1 MAQAVTEANFDEMVL
16 SSDLPVLVDFWA
28 QWCGPCLAIGPS
40 IDEIATEMEGQ
51 ANVFKLDVDAN
62 NDIMVRYGVMSI
74 PALLVFKGGQEVDRH
89 VGAAPK
95 AKLKDLIQRHV

>member
-95 AKLKDLIQRHV
+95 AKLKDLIQRHF

>member
-1 MAQAVTEANFDEMVL
+1 MAQAVTEANFDEKVL
-16 SSDLPVLVDFWA
+16 GSDLPVLVDFWA

-51 ANVFKLDVDAN
+51 AQVFKLDVDAN

>member
-1 MAQAVTEANFDEMVL
+1 MVL